1 MNHEIIFEV
10 HEIDL
15 TFFIIILCSLFTNT
29 WEYLIIFIT
38 QKNNTSKYLQHNR
51 NNLSKSV

>member
-29 WEYLIIFIT
+29 WEYLITFIT
-38 QKNNTSKYLQHNR
+38 QKNNASKYLGTTQ
-51 NNLSKSV
+51 